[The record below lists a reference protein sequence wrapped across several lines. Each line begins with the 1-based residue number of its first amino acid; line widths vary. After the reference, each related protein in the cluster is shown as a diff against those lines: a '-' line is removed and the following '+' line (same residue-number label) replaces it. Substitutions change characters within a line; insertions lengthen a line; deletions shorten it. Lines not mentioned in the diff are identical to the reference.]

1 MRAIGRTRKSAKSAG
16 SRFERLIADY
26 LADELG
32 DDVDRQVKAGANDL
46 GDVRGVRILGQS
58 VVIECKEYRGQ
69 HKLPEW
75 YREAERERDN
85 KGACIGVVVWKRYG
99 KGKAQDQHVSMTMAE
114 FVRLLKLVNGGITDG
129 D

>member
-1 MRAIGRTRKSAKSAG
+1 MGRTRKSAKCAG
-16 SRFERLIADY
+16 SSFERLIADY

-32 DDVDRQVKAGANDL
+32 EDVDRQVKNGANDL
-46 GDVRGVRILGQS
+46 GDVRGVKLLGQP

-69 HKLPEW
+69 HNLPEW

-114 FVRLLKLVNGGITDG
+114 FVRLIKLVNGGGIDG
-129 D
+129 NQG